1 MQIHRRKSSRTIG
14 LWRAV
19 IAIAAGVV
27 VCGAWPAWAEEAGP
41 TGNMVFFKGGFVGF
55 NSNRGGEFFADCSP
69 LAATSTCGQNNSST
83 GWYVGAGLDLVLSK
97 DAWGMMSKTWVVGEI
112 GLQFN
117 RISSATVSGGV
128 TPLTGSGPAK
138 TQLTSVTID
147 VAPKIKFMEDSKLRP
162 WIIPVGLDI
171 MVISPPSNQ
180 TQYLDVGVQFGVGVE
195 YEIWK
200 AFKIGLDG
208 RYHLMANMT
217 NTNNSYGQVGPY
229 VGIAF

>member
-1 MQIHRRKSSRTIG
+1 MRNHAFNHPARAALIVLALSG
-14 LWRAV
+14 LCLCLSV
-19 IAIAAGVV
+19 K
-27 VCGAWPAWAEEAGP
+27 GASAEEG
-41 TGNMVFFKGGFVGF
+41 TGNMVFFKGGYVAL
-55 NSNRGGEFFADCSP
+55 NSNRGGEFFTDCSA
-69 LAATSTCGQNNSST
+69 LAGNATCGQNNSSN
-83 GWYVGAGLDLVLSK
+83 GWYVGAGLDLVLTK
-97 DAWGMMSKTWVVGEI
+97 DIWGMMSKTWAVGEI
-112 GLQFN
+112 GVQFN
-117 RISSATVSGGV
+117 RISSQTVSGGV

-147 VAPKIKFMEDSKLRP
+147 VAPKIKFMEGSALRP

-195 YEIWK
+195 YQVWK

-217 NTNNSYGQVGPY
+217 NTTNNYGQIGPY
-229 VGIAF
+229 VGISF